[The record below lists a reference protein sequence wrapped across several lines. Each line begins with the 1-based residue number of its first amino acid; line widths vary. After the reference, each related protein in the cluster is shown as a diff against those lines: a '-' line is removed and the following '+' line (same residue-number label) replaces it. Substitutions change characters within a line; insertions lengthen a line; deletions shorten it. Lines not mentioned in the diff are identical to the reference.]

1 MTTLGPGSQFELLL
15 EENEKSS
22 NEHQISLTDEF
33 REIYRGDWLIPQDSQ
48 YRYSNFVMSHD
59 GKTSFSIHGHEGG
72 GDISGFNK
80 HDQWFMGL
88 ARARADAVMVGAN
101 TLRSEPEHKWTS
113 EFIFPSD
120 SAAFQRLRES
130 EGRSQFPLQVMV
142 TRGGDINPAAAIFS
156 DSSLEVV
163 IATTERSAAR
173 IDSLKLA
180 NAKTLV
186 VGDNDVDL
194 RTLNSIL
201 FIDFGIKTLL
211 CEGGPKFY
219 GSMIVERQIDEEFLT
234 MSPVIVGASLNNYRP
249 GLVDGIA
256 LEPANNFGGTLKS
269 VRRAG
274 NMLFLRTRFS
284 R

>member
-1 MTTLGPGSQFELLL
+1 MTTVGPGSQFELLF
-15 EENEKSS
+15 EEE
-22 NEHQISLTDEF
+22 DEVIETTHIALPEEMRDVYQGNWF
-33 REIYRGDWLIPQDSQ
+33 IPRDSQ

-101 TLRSEPEHKWTS
+101 TLRSEPMHKWTA

-120 SAAFQRLRES
+120 SQAFQRLRES
-130 EGRSQFPLQVMV
+130 EGRSKFPLQVMV
-142 TRGGDINPAAAIFS
+142 TRSGEINPEAAIFS
-156 DSSLEVV
+156 DSSLRVV
-163 IATTERSAAR
+163 VATTQKSAAR
-173 IDSLKLA
+173 IDSLNLPNAETMIVGESDINLKELSSKLFSEYE
-180 NAKTLV
+180 V
-186 VGDNDVDL
+186 
-194 RTLNSIL
+194 
-201 FIDFGIKTLL
+201 KTLL

-234 MSPVIVGASLNNYRP
+234 MSPIMVGATTEAYRP
-249 GLVDGIA
+249 GLVDGVA

>member
-1 MTTLGPGSQFELLL
+1 MTALGPGSAFELLL
-15 EENEKSS
+15 EENDKDTTA
-22 NEHQISLTDEF
+22 NKICLTDEF
-33 REIYRGDWLIPQDSQ
+33 RQIYRGDWMIPKDSQ

-59 GKTSFSIHGHEGG
+59 GKTSFSVHGHEGG

-101 TLRSEPEHKWTS
+101 TLRSEPEHKWTA

-120 SAAFQRLRES
+120 SAAFRRLRES
-130 EGRSQFPLQVMV
+130 EGRSKFPLQVMV
-142 TRGGDINPAAAIFS
+142 TRSGDINPDAAIFS
-156 DSSLEVV
+156 DSSLEVI
-163 IATTERSAAR
+163 IATTEKSAAR
-173 IDSLKLA
+173 VNSLNLS

-186 VGDNDVDL
+186 VGESDVDL
-194 RTLNSIL
+194 RALNSTL
-201 FIDFGIKTLL
+201 LSEYGVKTML

-234 MSPVIVGASLNNYRP
+234 ISPVMVGASSNNYRP

-256 LEPANNFGGTLKS
+256 LAPKNNFGGTLKS

>member
-1 MTTLGPGSQFELLL
+1 VTALGPGSAFELLL
-15 EENEKSS
+15 EENDKDTTA
-22 NEHQISLTDEF
+22 HKISLTDEF
-33 REIYRGDWLIPQDSQ
+33 RQIYRGDWMIPKDSQ
-48 YRYSNFVMSHD
+48 YRYSNFVISHD
-59 GKTSFSIHGHEGG
+59 GKTSFSVHGHEGG

-101 TLRSEPEHKWTS
+101 TLRSEPEHKWTA

-120 SAAFQRLRES
+120 SAAFQRLREN
-130 EGRSQFPLQVMV
+130 EGRSKFPLQVMV
-142 TRGGDINPAAAIFS
+142 TRSGDINPDAAIFS
-156 DSSLEVV
+156 DSSLEVI
-163 IATTERSAAR
+163 IATTEKSAAR
-173 IDSLKLA
+173 INSLNLS

-186 VGDNDVDL
+186 VGESDVDL
-194 RTLNSIL
+194 RALNSTL
-201 FIDFGIKTLL
+201 LSDYSVKTML

-234 MSPVIVGASLNNYRP
+234 MSPVMVGASSNNYRP

-256 LEPANNFGGTLKS
+256 LEPGNNFGGTLKS

>member
-1 MTTLGPGSQFELLL
+1 MTNLGPGAPFELFF
-15 EENEKSS
+15 EENEKSAS
-22 NEHQISLTDEF
+22 EIHLSLPDEF
-33 REIYRGDWLIPQDSQ
+33 RAVYRGDWLVPQDSQ

-59 GKTSFSIHGHEGG
+59 GKTSFSVHGHEGG
-72 GDISGFNK
+72 GDISGFNR

-101 TLRSEPEHKWTS
+101 TLRSEPEHKWTA

-130 EGRSQFPLQVMV
+130 EGRSKFPLQVMV
-142 TRGGDINPAAAIFS
+142 TRSGDINPDAAIFS
-156 DSSLEVV
+156 DSSLEVI
-163 IATTERSAAR
+163 IATTQKSAAR
-173 IDSLKLA
+173 IDSLNLS
-180 NAKTLV
+180 NSKTLV
-186 VGDNDVDL
+186 VGESDVDL
-194 RTLNSIL
+194 RALNSTL
-201 FIDFGIKTLL
+201 LSEYGVKTML

-234 MSPVIVGASLNNYRP
+234 MSPVMVGASSNIYRP

-256 LEPANNFGGTLKS
+256 LEPGNNFGGTLKS

>member
-1 MTTLGPGSQFELLL
+1 MTRLGPGTDFELLL
-15 EENEKSS
+15 EESDEIAS
-22 NEHQISLTDEF
+22 EEQISLPEDF
-33 REIYRGDWLIPQDSQ
+33 SDVYKGKWLIPKDSQ

-101 TLRSEPEHKWTS
+101 TLRSEPAHKWTA

-120 SAAFQRLRES
+120 SEAFQRLRKS
-130 EGRSQFPLQVMV
+130 EARLAFPLQVMV
-142 TRGGDINPAAAIFS
+142 TRSGDINPSAAIFS
-156 DSSLEVV
+156 DTSLEVI
-163 IATTERSAAR
+163 IATTERGAKR
-173 IDSLKLA
+173 MNTLRLP

-186 VGDNDVDL
+186 VGESDVDL
-194 RTLNSIL
+194 RALNSKL
-201 FIDFGIKTLL
+201 FSDYGVRTLL

-219 GSMIVERQIDEEFLT
+219 GSMLVERQIDDEFLT
-234 MSPVIVGASLNNYRP
+234 MSPVMVGATVENYRP

>member
-1 MTTLGPGSQFELLL
+1 MNTLGPGSKFELLFEEIEEVL
-15 EENEKSS
+15 ESTHFPLPE
-22 NEHQISLTDEF
+22 EF
-33 REIYRGDWLIPQDSQ
+33 RHVFQGNWFIPRESQ

-59 GKTSFSIHGHEGG
+59 GKTSFNIHGHEGG

-101 TLRSEPEHKWTS
+101 TLRSEPMHKWTA

-120 SAAFQRLRES
+120 SLAFQRLREV

-142 TRGGDINPAAAIFS
+142 TRSGEINPDASIFT
-156 DSSLEVV
+156 DSSLEVL
-163 IATTERSAAR
+163 IATTQKGASR
-173 IDSLKLA
+173 IASLNLP

-186 VGDNDVDL
+186 VGESDVDL
-194 RTLNSIL
+194 KILNTKL
-201 FIDFGIKTLL
+201 FTDFGIKTLL

-219 GSMIVERQIDEEFLT
+219 GSMIVARQIDEEFLSV
-234 MSPVIVGASLNNYRP
+234 SPVIVGGNTENYRP

-256 LEPANNFGGTLKS
+256 LDPGNKFSGNLKS
-269 VRRAG
+269 VRRVG
-274 NMLFLRTRFS
+274 NMLFLRSRFD

>member
-1 MTTLGPGSQFELLL
+1 MTNLGPGRPFDLLFE
-15 EENEKSS
+15 EIDEGVETTN
-22 NEHQISLTDEF
+22 ISLAEEF
-33 REIYRGDWLIPQDSQ
+33 RTIYGGDWLIPRDTQ

-88 ARARADAVMVGAN
+88 SRARADAVMVGAN
-101 TLRSEPEHKWTS
+101 TLRSEPMHKWTS

-120 SAAFQRLRES
+120 SSAFQRLRES
-130 EGRSQFPLQVMV
+130 EGRSKFPLQIMV
-142 TRGGDINPAAAIFS
+142 TRSGNINPEAAIFTD
-156 DSSLEVV
+156 DSLRVV
-163 IATTERSAAR
+163 IATTKKSAAR
-173 IDSLKLA
+173 IDALNLSNAETLA
-180 NAKTLV
+180 
-186 VGDNDVDL
+186 VGEDDVDL
-194 RTLNSIL
+194 KALNSIL
-201 FIDFGIKTLL
+201 FEDFGVKTIL

-234 MSPVIVGASLNNYRP
+234 LSPVLAGGSEKNYRP
-249 GLVDGIA
+249 GLIDGVA
-256 LEPANNFGGTLKS
+256 LEPANSFGGTLKS

>member
-1 MTTLGPGSQFELLL
+1 MINIGPGAPFELFF
-15 EENEKSS
+15 EEDEKSPIQT
-22 NEHQISLTDEF
+22 HISLPDEF
-33 REIYRGDWLIPQDSQ
+33 RDVYRGEWLIPQDSQ

-120 SAAFQRLRES
+120 TAAFQRLRER
-130 EGRSQFPLQVMV
+130 EGRSKYPLQVMV
-142 TRGGDINPAAAIFS
+142 TRSGDINPNSAIFA
-156 DSSLEVV
+156 DSTLEVV
-163 IATTERSAAR
+163 VATSEKSAAHVN
-173 IDSLKLA
+173 SLYLP
-180 NAKTLV
+180 NAKTLI
-186 VGDNDVDL
+186 VGDSDIDL
-194 RTLNSIL
+194 KTLNSTL
-201 FIDFGIKTLL
+201 FSEYGVKTIL

-219 GSMIVERQIDEEFLT
+219 GSMIAERQIDEEFLT
-234 MSPVIVGASLNNYRP
+234 MSPVMVGGTADQYRP
-249 GLVDGIA
+249 GLVDGVA
-256 LEPANNFGGTLKS
+256 LQPANNFGGTLKS